1 MQCKTNP
8 VLLTKY
14 FLFTENTFSPSIPYT
29 SCSLHCFESG
39 CLSKQHF
46 LWMRKQCV
54 VITSCQRNR
63 WESWACK
70 AHFRFI
76 ELKVCLCGCAS
87 WYAGSGIF
95 RAVQD
100 THGWD
105 PEALKSQDH
114 RIIEVGRDPL
124 RSSSPTLL
132 LKTGSTWKVDQDHT
146 SQDGDSIMFWATC
159 ASVGQ
164 PSQRKKCSIA
174 YNRVFLSF
182 SLCLLLLVQLLGTPE
197 ESLILSSLLPLLRYW
212 YALVRSFWTSQ
223 GEESWLSQ

>member
-1 MQCKTNP
+1 MC
-8 VLLTKY
+8 
-14 FLFTENTFSPSIPYT
+14 
-29 SCSLHCFESG
+29 CH
-39 CLSKQHF
+39 HF
-46 LWMRKQCV
+46 LSEEQVRKLSLQGTLQV
-54 VITSCQRNR
+54 YWVESLPR
-63 WESWACK
+63 W
-70 AHFRFI
+70 
-76 ELKVCLCGCAS
+76 VCIL
-87 WYAGSGIF
+87 YAGSGIF

-132 LKTGSTWKVDQDHT
+132 LKAGSTWKVAQDHT

-182 SLCLLLLVQLLGTPE
+182 SLCPLLLVQLLGTAE